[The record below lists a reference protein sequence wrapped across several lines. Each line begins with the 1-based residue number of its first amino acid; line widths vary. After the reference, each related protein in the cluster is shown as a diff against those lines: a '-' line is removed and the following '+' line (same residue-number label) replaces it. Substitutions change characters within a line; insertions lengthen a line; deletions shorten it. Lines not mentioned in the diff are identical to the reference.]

1 MIEVIY
7 KDEENDNDNRNTGSA
22 VRLPKNVTQIGQ
34 GDGNGRL
41 KIYMENQVVKD
52 IKRRSEDGVNYGVL
66 LGKREKDEAEYIFV
80 TNRVEISNNQEN
92 IILFNDDIWLYIYD
106 EVKRRGY
113 DGDIVGWYVNFPE
126 NRMKNLGQ
134 LKKLH
139 LDNFAGINKLLFCY
153 EEENEEEGVY
163 IYNNNMLEKQP
174 VYYIYWGK
182 GGTLKSQEHKKTEVK
197 DKPPAEK
204 SENNNIR
211 KMPWGSV
218 AVIAVLVGVLAFMGN
233 SGMLNSLTDR
243 AKALIESPS
252 DNKLPIVDDVG
263 AENQTTT
270 KKEDTQTSENEENT
284 TETPTENEEETTTE
298 TETEKPTADEE
309 ETTTGKQD
317 DEASNVVTGTEY
329 IVKQGE
335 TLYDIC
341 RSFYGTLEMVQKII
355 EANKLENP
363 DKILV
368 GQKLILPDK

>member
-7 KDEENDNDNRNTGSA
+7 KDEEKGNDNISTGSA

-34 GDGNGRL
+34 GDGNGRF
-41 KIYMENQVVKD
+41 KVYVENQVIKD
-52 IKRRSEDGVNYGVL
+52 IKRRSDEGVLYGVL
-66 LGKREKDEAEYIFV
+66 LGKREKDDVEYVFI
-80 TNRVEISNNQEN
+80 NNIIEIKNNQEN

-106 EVKRRGY
+106 EVKKRGY
-113 DGDIVGWYVNFPE
+113 EGDIVGWYVNFPE
-126 NRMKNLGQ
+126 NRMKNLGH

-153 EEENEEEGVY
+153 EEENEEDGVY
-163 IYNNNMLEKQP
+163 IYNNNILEKQP

-182 GGTLKSQEHKKTEVK
+182 SKVVK
-197 DKPPAEK
+197 HQDSKQTDIKEKIPTEK
-204 SENNNIR
+204 SENNIR

-243 AKALIESPS
+243 AKALIENSSS
-252 DNKLPIVDDVG
+252 DKLPVVDDVG

-270 KKEDTQTSENEENT
+270 
-284 TETPTENEEETTTE
+284 ETPTKNEEMETTLNDEETTKEPETDETTVNDEETTLNNEETTTE
-298 TETEKPTADEE
+298 
-309 ETTTGKQD
+309 KQD
-317 DEASNVVTGTEY
+317 DDVSNQVSGTEY

-335 TLYDIC
+335 TLYDIS

-355 EANKLENP
+355 EANNIENP
-363 DKILV
+363 DKILA